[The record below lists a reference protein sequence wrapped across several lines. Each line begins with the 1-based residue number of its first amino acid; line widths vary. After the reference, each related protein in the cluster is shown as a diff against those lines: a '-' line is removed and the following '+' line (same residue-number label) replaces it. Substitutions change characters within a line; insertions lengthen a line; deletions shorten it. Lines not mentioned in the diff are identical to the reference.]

1 MVRKLS
7 SYFVFIYVVMHFL
20 VSPIILIF
28 GGQSLSYQLLHSIF
42 GPFYN
47 DGFGFHFDQYYGIDG
62 WILEFINLLLR
73 YFSVALTIL
82 IFIKWN
88 EPESTEVLQTPP
100 GILN

>member
-7 SYFVFIYVVMHFL
+7 SYFVFICVAMRFL

-28 GGQSLSYQLLHSIF
+28 GGQSLTYQLLHTIF
-42 GPFYN
+42 GPFYVER
-47 DGFGFHFDQYYGIDG
+47 FGFNFEYTSISR
-62 WILEFINLLLR
+62 WILDFIYLLLA

-88 EPESTEVLQTPP
+88 EPESTEMLQTPP

>member
-1 MVRKLS
+1 MI
-7 SYFVFIYVVMHFL
+7 FVAMRFL
-20 VSPIILIF
+20 VSPIIYFF
-28 GGQSLSYQLLHSIF
+28 GGQSLTYQLLHSVF
-42 GPFYN
+42 GPFYA
-47 DGFGFHFDQYYGIDG
+47 DGFGFNFDNYRKIAF
-62 WILEFINLLLR
+62 WIVDLIYLLLS